1 MRGALQVVA
10 HAARDAHRGQAGQM
24 TIEWALVMAG
34 VALPMY
40 FVIRTCVDLLVAHFQ
55 MVTFMQTLPFP

>member
-1 MRGALQVVA
+1 MKLALQA
-10 HAARDAHRGQAGQM
+10 AARVLRDVHRHQAGQV
-24 TIEWALVMAG
+24 TIDWALVMAG

-40 FVIRTCVDLLVAHFQ
+40 FVIRTCVNLLVAHFQ